1 MSNKKIQNFIYILIF
16 IVLIVGPMVSY
27 SILNKI
33 DSEHSGIM
41 NVIDFNLNEKRNKA
55 TLSETIDMSKITYEL
70 EKYYNDRVPFRSILI
85 TAKRNIDASIERPYK
100 NSIEKKLLKLFS
112 KKIERESVTHVVK
125 EDGKIIKCMDEQ
137 VEIFLNHA
145 LAKNEV
151 DPYED
156 TIEFPLKY
164 LNDSKVIEGQSD
176 WLFLGEI
183 NIPYYT
189 GEKTFSSEKEIKEYI
204 KPYIKLKEKCD
215 KVNKNLVIM
224 VCPEKEEI
232 YPEYMPTLDI
242 KDEIERPIKL
252 RDYITNNTDITY
264 IYPKEELLKYKKNYL
279 LYRKYDTH
287 WNPVGAYIAANI
299 LKESLGIETIPL
311 RKQKLKKVDVVDAD
325 LIYYANTNIEN
336 LPHTFTYKFLDY
348 KSNHNPNKIFVNDP
362 VTQDSY
368 TVHCAEGEERKV
380 FLIGDSF
387 REAMEEYLN
396 KDFKEVFC
404 NVYLN
409 MGKKYVAE
417 EIKRA
422 DDIVIL
428 IVERNEELLLPK
440 ICQYI
445 YDVLGEYENELREFF
460 KKNSKES

>member
-1 MSNKKIQNFIYILIF
+1 M
-16 IVLIVGPMVSY
+16 
-27 SILNKI
+27 
-33 DSEHSGIM
+33 
-41 NVIDFNLNEKRNKA
+41 
-55 TLSETIDMSKITYEL
+55 
-70 EKYYNDRVPFRSILI
+70 
-85 TAKRNIDASIERPYK
+85 
-100 NSIEKKLLKLFS
+100 
-112 KKIERESVTHVVK
+112 
-125 EDGKIIKCMDEQ
+125 
-137 VEIFLNHA
+137 
-145 LAKNEV
+145 KNEI

-252 RDYITNNTDITY
+252 RDYIANNTDITY

-311 RKQKLKKVDVVDAD
+311 KKQKLKKVDVVDAD

-336 LPHTFTYKFLDY
+336 LPHSFTYKFLNY
-348 KSNHNPNKIFVNDP
+348 KSDHNPDKIFINDP

-368 TVHCAEGEERKV
+368 TVHCAEGEDRKV

-387 REAMEEYLN
+387 REAMEEFLN
-396 KDFKEVFC
+396 KDFKEFFC

>member
-1 MSNKKIQNFIYILIF
+1 MSNKKVQNFIYILIF

-85 TAKRNIDASIERPYK
+85 TAKRNIDASIEKPYK

-112 KKIERESVTHVVK
+112 KRIERESVTHVVK

-137 VEIFLNHA
+137 VEIFLNHD

-311 RKQKLKKVDVVDAD
+311 KKQKLKKVDVVDAD

-336 LPHTFTYKFLDY
+336 LPHSFTYKFLNY
-348 KSNHNPNKIFVNDP
+348 KSDHNPDKIFINDP

-368 TVHCAEGEERKV
+368 TVHCAEGEDRKV

-387 REAMEEYLN
+387 REAMEEFLN
-396 KDFKEVFC
+396 KDFKEFFC